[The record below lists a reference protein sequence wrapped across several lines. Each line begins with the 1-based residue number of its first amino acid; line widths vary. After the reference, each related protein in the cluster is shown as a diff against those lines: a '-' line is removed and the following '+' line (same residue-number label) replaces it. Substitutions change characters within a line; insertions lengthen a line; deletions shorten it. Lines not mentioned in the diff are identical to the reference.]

1 MTPPSSRV
9 ASAADRDRIEATV
22 SAPQVESPA
31 KASTPN
37 VQPSVRSGGT
47 APRSQHTFA
56 HAGRSTDGRTLPITG
71 VLQRH
76 RTACRAAP
84 CARRILPEVRC
95 VFAAS
100 SRKASARRFFSLPFA
115 HLGIGRDAPR
125 VTSAI
130 AACASLTAPQNYAAA
145 REPRSSSASTSRTI
159 SRESSRRYR
168 PRHIDDQVGDS
179 VIGFAS
185 CEELGRVRT
194 SPISSTSRA

>member
-1 MTPPSSRV
+1 MTQPSARV
-9 ASAADRDRIEATV
+9 ASAPDRDRIAATV
-22 SAPQVESPA
+22 SASQVESPA
-31 KASTPN
+31 KASAPN
-37 VQPSVRSGGT
+37 GQPPVGAGGT

-56 HAGRSTDGRTLPITG
+56 HAGRSTDGRAPPITG
-71 VLQRH
+71 VLQRD

-84 CARRILPEVRC
+84 CARRILPEGRC

-100 SRKASARRFFSLPFA
+100 SRNASTRSFFSLPFA
-115 HLGIGRDAPR
+115 HLGISRGPPR
-125 VTSAI
+125 ISSAT
-130 AACASLTAPQNYAAA
+130 AACASLTAPQHYAAA

-185 CEELGRVRT
+185 CEELGSVRT